1 MAKRLQQHQQNL
13 TFDQMMRFLDNEFQK
28 ISDHRDGNALRYEL
42 ADVLKS
48 AFAMFSLKSPSLLD
62 FKKQTVPEESNL
74 HNIFRIEG
82 AIPCDNQMR
91 GILDPLDP
99 SLLRPLFRAG
109 FLRLRQAGL
118 IREYQYWQRLV
129 IVSVDGVE
137 HFSSTKVHCPSCI
150 IRRHRNGVVSYH
162 HAGLAAVLVHPA
174 QTEVFPLDFEPILRQ
189 DGAQK
194 NDCERSAAKRLCEEL
209 HERYHDLPILL
220 VEDALYANAPYV
232 RQITGY
238 GWRYVLN
245 VKPDSHQSLFKQFAG
260 RQARGQVKEFLQRDE
275 DGAQHYYAWTTD
287 LCLSESATDLKVN
300 FLLYEQ
306 TTPDGE
312 VKRWTWITNLTLQV
326 RTVEKVMRAGRSRW
340 KIENETF
347 NTLKNQG
354 YHFEHNYGHGFQ
366 HLATVLAL
374 LMLLAFLVDQIQQRY
389 CELFRQLWRELKT
402 KSKLWASLRNLFSV
416 LVFDAME
423 ALYRHMASLYRL
435 QIE

>member
-1 MAKRLQQHQQNL
+1 
-13 TFDQMMRFLDNEFQK
+13 MMRFLDNEFQK
-28 ISDHRDGNALRYEL
+28 IPDHRDGNALRYEL

-48 AFAMFSLKSPSLLD
+48 AFAMFALKSPSLLD

-99 SLLRPLFRAG
+99 SLLRPLFHAG
-109 FLRLRQAGL
+109 FVRLRQAGVV
-118 IREYQYWQRLV
+118 REYQYWQQMV

-150 IRRHRNGVVSYH
+150 TRTHRNGVVSYH

-174 QTEVFPLDFEPILRQ
+174 QIEVFPLDFEPILRH

-194 NDCERSAAKRLCEEL
+194 NDCERKAAKRLCEQL
-209 HERYHDLPILL
+209 DERYHDLPILL
-220 VEDALYANAPYV
+220 VEDALYANAPHL

-260 RQARGQVKEFLQRDE
+260 RQARGQVKELHEKDE
-275 DGAQHYYAWTTD
+275 DGVQHYYAWTND
-287 LCLSESATDLKVN
+287 LCLCESAADLKVN

-306 TTPDGE
+306 TTPDGK

-326 RTVEKVMRAGRSRW
+326 RSVEKVMRAGRSRW

-374 LMLLAFLVDQIQQRY
+374 LMLLAFLVDQIQQR
-389 CELFRQLWRELKT
+389 CCKLFRQLWQGLKT

-416 LVFDAME
+416 LVFEAME

-435 QIE
+435 QLE